1 MTSKLND
8 AETELENIRSDI
20 TQVENI
26 LFEIEQN
33 PDYIYFSSFKLLLN
47 QQNAVLDGIQSQMNQ
62 LRSKLNNYSQ
72 YYTPEHPIIK
82 DIKLQINNKQKR
94 FIDELKAFRETLIHA
109 EIAAQE
115 KWKKF
120 DEEYKALPLQ
130 GLTLDNL
137 ERELGIN
144 TKVYQE
150 AKLRYQEALI
160 KQSEQVQEVFIIRPA
175 FLPTTPINPTMIGPT
190 TAVGTIIGLILG
202 IVLAFVAETLDTT
215 FSTIDDIEKT
225 LDTTVL
231 GIIPYVNIEDIKTKL
246 EEKMT
251 NPVSDEIL
259 QMQARLVS
267 HYDPKSTMAESFRGL
282 RTNVHFGLLDK
293 GYKSV
298 MVTSSV
304 SGEGKTTIAVNL
316 AVSMAQIG
324 LNTLLVESDL
334 RKPRVSRLFGIEREP
349 GLTDVVLRK
358 ESLDSVIRN
367 MTDLMLGTMASD
379 IFKADK
385 IPGIEY
391 LNILTCGRIE
401 RNPSEIIASR
411 KIDGILEELKERYD
425 LIIFDSAPVIQA
437 TDSTVLGA
445 KVDTVILTYY
455 QGKISR
461 GTLRR
466 SKNQLEMLKSDILGV
481 VINGMKAD
489 VSADYADYKY
499 SYDYHYSY
507 GESQEEGRN
516 KILSFLSS
524 FFLYKKEGLV
534 TSFYQTLR
542 KWRILAV
549 LGAIVGLI
557 GGGCLVSKF
566 LKSSKHEKSS
576 YVGSQTTS
584 QKDTLQIMTTKDT
597 SRIPLEEM
605 PGVYNVPKA
614 VPSEMKKIASE
625 YGIKP
630 GSDVSI
636 SQQMV
641 IPKSKTMQTTIKEE
655 QPSPPVITKTQP
667 EQYIPM
673 TEIKSREFRPVYPE
687 ESLPPAS
694 ELRGV
699 SQPYSLLLKQETNY
713 EIAKSEVENL
723 RMRGLPAFL
732 TTDFSNP
739 NYKTYLIC
747 YGSFKSKDHIAKK
760 INELLLLGFDGKFRN
775 VQFPFAISLGKF
787 STEEAALTYLKEFP
801 NMKEF
806 AYLQPSDPTNAAATE
821 HFLLIGGFDSKES
834 ANLFKQ
840 TKPELMAKVII
851 AR

>member
-1 MTSKLND
+1 MTSKLNE

-82 DIKLQINNKQKR
+82 DLKLQINNKQKR
-94 FIDELKAFRETLIHA
+94 FIAELKAFRETLIHA

-137 ERELGIN
+137 ERELKIN
-144 TKVYQE
+144 TSVYQE

-175 FLPTTPINPTMIGPT
+175 FLPTSPINPTMIGPT

-202 IVLAFVAETLDTT
+202 IVLAFVAETLGTT
-215 FSTIDDIEKT
+215 FNTIDDIEKT

-251 NPVSDEIL
+251 TPVSNEIL
-259 QMQARLVS
+259 EMQAKLVS

-304 SGEGKTTIAVNL
+304 AREGKTTIAVNL

-334 RKPRVSRLFGIEREP
+334 RKPRISKLFGIDREP
-349 GLTDVVLRK
+349 GLTDVILRK
-358 ESLDSVIRN
+358 ETLDSVIRN
-367 MTDLMLGTMASD
+367 MTDLMMGTMASD
-379 IFKADK
+379 MFRADK

-391 LNILTCGRIE
+391 LNILTCGKIE
-401 RNPSEIIASR
+401 RNPSVIIASQ
-411 KIDGILEELKERYD
+411 KIDEVLEEIKERYD
-425 LIIFDSAPVIQA
+425 LIIFDSSPVIRA

-455 QGKISR
+455 GKISR

-499 SYDYHYSY
+499 NYDYHYSY
-507 GESQEEGRN
+507 GESQEEGRK

-524 FFLYKKEGLV
+524 FFLHKKEGLV

-542 KWRILAV
+542 KGRILAV
-549 LGAIVGLI
+549 LGAIIGLI

-566 LKSSKHEKSS
+566 LKSSKHEKAT
-576 YVGSQTTS
+576 YVESKITS
-584 QKDTLQIMTTKDT
+584 KEDTLQIMTKKDT
-597 SRIPLEEM
+597 FQIPLEEM

-614 VPSEMKKIASE
+614 VPSEPKKIASE

-630 GSDVSI
+630 GSEASI

-641 IPKSKTMQTTIKEE
+641 IPESKTKQTTIKEE
-655 QPSPPVITKTQP
+655 QSSPPVVTKTQP

-673 TEIKSREFRPVYPE
+673 TEIKGQEFRPVYPE
-687 ESLPPAS
+687 ESLSPPS
-694 ELRGV
+694 NLIGV
-699 SQPYSLLLKQETNY
+699 LQPYSLLLKQETDY
-713 EIAKSEVENL
+713 EIAKSEVESL

-739 NYKTYLIC
+739 DYKTYLIC
-747 YGSFKSKDHIAKK
+747 YGSFKSKSHTAKK
-760 INELLLLGFDGKFRN
+760 INELLLLGFDEKFRN
-775 VQFPFAISLGKF
+775 VRFPFAISLGKF
-787 STEEAALTYLKEFP
+787 TSEEAALIYLKGFP
-801 NMKEF
+801 DVKEF
-806 AYLQPSDPTNAAATE
+806 AYLQPSDPINAAATE
-821 HFLLIGGFDSKES
+821 YFLLIGGFDSKES
-834 ANLFKQ
+834 SNLFKQ
-840 TKPELMAKVII
+840 TKPELISKNVIL
-851 AR
+851 R